1 LPLALALITPVKA
14 DDDGDTFACTIFGC
28 GKLVEIDVAPGS
40 IDRNELSSG
49 VRGELDGL
57 ASRNS
62 EQDGRLN
69 GIDTALASHNAS
81 IASHHA
87 RITATENKNTEQ
99 DGRLTGVE
107 NKNTEQDGRLTGVEN
122 KNTEQDGRLTG
133 VENKNTEQDKRL
145 DKNDK
150 TDKKQWFAIGGLA
163 HENHQQWKAIGGLAA
178 WNQQQDMRLNAH
190 EAILSQHSAT
200 LGAHSRRLDKHEK
213 GLAIAMSMP
222 DTWLSDK
229 EKFAIAGNIG
239 GFGDETALGFAM
251 IGRVNE
257 TWSLN
262 MGVGTDTSGNEFG
275 WKAGARA
282 GW

>member
-1 LPLALALITPVKA
+1 MMRRWLLGMSILPLSLALITPVKA
-14 DDDGDTFACTIFGC
+14 DDDGDTFACFIGC
-28 GKLVEIDVAPGS
+28 TKLVEIDVANGS

-57 ASRNS
+57 ASRNN

-81 IASHHA
+81 IASHDA

-107 NKNTEQDGRLTGVEN
+107 NKNTEQDGRLNGVEN
-122 KNTEQDGRLTG
+122 KN
-133 VENKNTEQDKRL
+133 KEQDKRL
-145 DKNDK
+145 DQNDK

-178 WNQQQDMRLNAH
+178 WNQEQDMRLNAH

-262 MGVGTDTSGNEFG
+262 MGVGTDTSGDEFG

>member
-1 LPLALALITPVKA
+1 MMRRWLLGMSILPLSLALITPVKA
-14 DDDGDTFACTIFGC
+14 DDDGSASGCILFGC
-28 GKLVEIDVAPGS
+28 VDIDVAPGS

-49 VRGELDGL
+49 VRNELDGL
-57 ASRNS
+57 GAK
-62 EQDGRLN
+62 
-69 GIDTALASHNAS
+69 NAQ
-81 IASHHA
+81 
-87 RITATENKNTEQ
+87 Q

-107 NKNTEQDGRLTGVEN
+107 NKNTEQDGRLNGVEN
-122 KNTEQDGRLTG
+122 KN
-133 VENKNTEQDKRL
+133 KEQDKRL
-145 DKNDK
+145 DQNDK

-163 HENHQQWKAIGGLAA
+163 HDNYKQWHAIGKLDVK
-178 WNQQQDMRLNAH
+178 NDQQDMRLNAH

-262 MGVGTDTSGNEFG
+262 MGVGTDTSGDEFG